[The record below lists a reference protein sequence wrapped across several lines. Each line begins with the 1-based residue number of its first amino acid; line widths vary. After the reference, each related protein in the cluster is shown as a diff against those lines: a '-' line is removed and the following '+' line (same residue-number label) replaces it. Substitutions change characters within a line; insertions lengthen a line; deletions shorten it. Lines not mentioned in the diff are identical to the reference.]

1 MNIIISTVSSLSVTL
16 RSMAPIC
23 ICRECMVLV
32 VYVAFQVYKFGNLH
46 HWSEVC
52 LFWLVLASI
61 GALWKYPRLQK
72 KWSIFIFT
80 ITSEILCMFAT
91 NSHRIPESCARKK
104 LLHARCCSWWRAM
117 CVKALKAT
125 CVLLRNAK
133 RVMRSAE
140 IWPRGGTAETAYRRR
155 VEEC

>member
-23 ICRECMVLV
+23 IGRECMVLV

-52 LFWLVLASI
+52 LFWLVLVHWCIVKVPTS
-61 GALWKYPRLQK
+61 PK

-80 ITSEILCMFAT
+80 ITSAIFCVFAT
-91 NSHRIPESCARKK
+91 NSHCIPESCARKK

-117 CVKALKAT
+117 CVEALKAT